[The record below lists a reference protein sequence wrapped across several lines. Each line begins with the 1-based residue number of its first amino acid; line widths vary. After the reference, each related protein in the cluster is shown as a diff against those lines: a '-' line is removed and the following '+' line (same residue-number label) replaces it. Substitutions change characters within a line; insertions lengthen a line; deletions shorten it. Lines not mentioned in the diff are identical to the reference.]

1 MEKLKG
7 TVTVSR
13 TINLGNYDSTRVEY
27 RMEFYLD
34 DRPVADAFKEAQEGI
49 DEKIKVDELH

>member
-13 TINLGNYDSTRVEY
+13 TINLGNYNSARVEY
-27 RMEFYLD
+27 RMEFYLEHCSVD
-34 DRPVADAFKEAQEGI
+34 MAFKEAQEGL
-49 DEKIKVDELH
+49 DAKIKEDELH